1 MKFEK
6 YIRFLSGAILLL
18 YAVNSVIAA
27 PNQEKALEIALNY
40 LNENQ
45 AFLGLSQADLSDKV
59 VKDQYVTQHN
69 GVTHIYLRQQYDG
82 IELFNGDI
90 AIHIAKNGSVIK
102 VNNQFVPK
110 LSQAVNT
117 IKPFISAVQAVQS
130 TAQHLGLTLTTDLVI
145 QENIGGT
152 GVLLT
157 GGGISLDDIP
167 AKLVYEPVTQGEVR
181 LAWQVRVRQPE
192 HWWNL
197 RIDAVTGKV
206 LSKNDWIVNHNEYK
220 VFPLPS
226 ISPED
231 PGDSPSLES
240 HPADDIASP
249 FGWHDTDGVAGAEFT
264 DTRGNN
270 VSAQEDRDHDNNAGL
285 RPDGG
290 ANLIFDFAWEPA
302 LEPWEA
308 TNQEAAIVNL
318 FYWNNVI
325 HDVFYHYGFDE
336 ASGNFQENNYG
347 NDGLGD
353 DSVQAD
359 AQDGAGINNA
369 NFATPPDG
377 QNPRMQMFL
386 WDQTSPQ
393 RDGDFDNTIII
404 HEYGHGISNR
414 LVGGPSNVNCLG
426 NTEQMGEGWSDW
438 LALILTTLESEQGA
452 SARGMGPYVLGQA
465 PDGQGIRP
473 ARYTTDMS
481 ENGYTYADISDLSIP
496 HGVGFVW
503 ATMLWEMQWKLI
515 EQHGFDPDVYTGN
528 GGNNL
533 AIQLVI
539 DGMKLTDCN
548 PGFVDARNAIL
559 LADQT
564 NNGGT
569 NQCLIWDAFAKR
581 GLGFS
586 AEQGSTSSSI
596 DGTEAF
602 DMSPECSESLKISK
616 TANPSPVEAGALL
629 DYTLEVHNYTSD
641 TLTGVTI
648 TDNVPADTSYV
659 SATCGGSESAGIVTF
674 PLGDM
679 NSGDT
684 ASCTFQVQV
693 SGNLEHTVLFVDDME
708 SGEGNWTVSHGEG
721 ENNWTLK
728 NSNPHSE
735 SYAWFAQETTVVTDQ
750 YLIMS
755 NQLPLSG
762 RPILHF
768 WHHYNT
774 EAGFDGGVVEISTDG
789 GTTWTDASMTQNG
802 YNGSISSNWGSPIGG
817 RQAFTGNSGGYIE
830 TLVDLSRYNGQNVQI
845 RFRFATDTS
854 RGGNGWY
861 VDDVQIVDEVAIF
874 NEACV
879 EASSGEVDCAN
890 VTTQVIS
897 MPNIVVSTD
906 IIIDF
911 GAEGIWAWLN
921 NESWQ
926 SLHSLS
932 PDSMVTGHLD
942 DNKQDDVIIDFGSQY
957 GIWLWMNNSSWAQL
971 HTLSPESMVTGDIDG
986 SGQDDVIIDFGEPYG
1001 ILLRMNN
1008 NAWESLHNISPEG
1021 MVTGDI
1027 DGSGQDDVIIDF
1039 GSQYGIWLRMNNS
1052 DWVKLHT
1059 LSPESMV
1066 TGDIDGSGQDDV
1078 IVDFGSDYGTW
1089 VLINNDRWESLH
1101 NISPESM
1108 VTGDIDGSGQDDVII
1123 DFGSQYGIWVRMN
1136 NSNWVQLH
1144 SISPEGMV
1152 TGDIDGSNQDD
1163 VIIDFGAQY
1172 GIWRWTNNSAWV
1184 HLHSL
1189 SPESMITGNID
1200 GLDSLA
1206 SSNNL
1211 EQSDTLLDVETIEL
1225 PEPELGDQL
1234 P

>member
-6 YIRFLSGAILLL
+6 SIRFLSGAILLL
-18 YAVNSVIAA
+18 YAVNSVVAA
-27 PNQEKALEIALNY
+27 PNPEKALEIALNY

-45 AFLGLSQADLSDKV
+45 AFLGLSQPDLSNQV

-69 GVTHIYLRQQYDG
+69 GVTHIYLRQQHNG
-82 IELFNGDI
+82 IELFGGDI
-90 AIHIAKNGSVIK
+90 AIHIAKDGSVIK
-102 VNNQFVPK
+102 VNNQFVPN
-110 LSQAVNT
+110 LNQAVNT
-117 IKPFISAVQAVQS
+117 TKPFISAVQAVQS

-145 QENIGGT
+145 QENIAGT
-152 GVLLT
+152 SVILT

-167 AKLVYEPVTQGEVR
+167 AKLVYQKVSQGEVR
-181 LAWQVRVRQPE
+181 LAWEVRVRQSD

-197 RIDAVTGKV
+197 RIDAVSGKV
-206 LSKNDWIVNHNEYK
+206 LSKNDWIVNDNDYK

-231 PGDSPSLES
+231 PGFSPTLVNA
-240 HPADDIASP
+240 PANAIASP

-270 VSAQEDRDHDNNAGL
+270 VSAQEDTDADNNAGL

-290 ANLIFDFAWEPA
+290 ANLIFDFAWDPA
-302 LEPWEA
+302 LQPWEA
-308 TNQEAAIVNL
+308 PNQEAAIVNL

-325 HDVFYHYGFDE
+325 HDVFYQYGFDE

-347 NDGLGD
+347 NGGSGA

-359 AQDGAGINNA
+359 AQDGSGINNA

-377 QNPRMQMFL
+377 QKPRMQMFL
-386 WDQTSPQ
+386 WDKTSPQ
-393 RDGDFDNTIII
+393 RDGDLENTIII

-426 NTEQMGEGWSDW
+426 NAEQMGEGWSDW
-438 LALILTTLESEQGA
+438 LALVMTALESEHGA
-452 SARGMGPYVLGQA
+452 SARGIGPYVLGQ
-465 PDGQGIRP
+465 PPEGQGIRP
-473 ARYTTDMS
+473 ARYTTDMT
-481 ENGYTYADISDLSIP
+481 ENAYTYGDIGNLSIP

-503 ATMLWEMQWKLI
+503 ATMLWEMEWKLI
-515 EQHGFDPDVYTGN
+515 EQYGFDDVYTGN

-539 DGMKLTDCN
+539 DGMKFTNCN

-564 NNGGT
+564 NNGGA
-569 NQCLIWDAFAKR
+569 NQCLIWEAFAKR

-586 AEQGSTSSSI
+586 ADQGSTSSST

-602 DMSPECSESLKISK
+602 DLPPECLEILKISK

-629 DYTLEVHNYTSD
+629 DYTLEVHNYTPD
-641 TLTGVTI
+641 TLTDVTI
-648 TDNVPADTSYV
+648 TDNVPANTSYV
-659 SATCGGSESAGIVTF
+659 SATCGGSESGGIVTF
-674 PLGDM
+674 PLGTM
-679 NSGDT
+679 NSKDT
-684 ASCTFQVQV
+684 ATCTFQVRV
-693 SGNLEHTVLFVDDME
+693 SGNLSHTDLFVDDME
-708 SGEGNWTVSHGEG
+708 SGSGNWTVSHGQG
-721 ENNWTLK
+721 QKNWALN
-728 NSNPHSE
+728 NSNPYSG
-735 SYAWFAQETTVVTDQ
+735 SSAWFAQDTDVVTDQ
-750 YLIMS
+750 YLSMS
-755 NQLPLSG
+755 NQLALSG

-768 WHHYNT
+768 WHQYNT
-774 EAGFDGGVVEISTDG
+774 ESSFDGGVVEISTDG
-789 GTTWTDASMTQNG
+789 GTTWTDVTMTQNG
-802 YNGSISSNWGSPIGG
+802 YNGIISSSWGSPIGG

-830 TLVDLSRYNGQNVQI
+830 TRADLSSYNGQNVQI

-861 VDDVQIVDEVAIF
+861 VDDVQIVDEAAIF

-879 EASSGEVDCAN
+879 EASSGALDCAS
-890 VTTQVIS
+890 VLTPVIPAPS
-897 MPNIVVSTD
+897 AVVVSTD

-911 GAEGIWAWLN
+911 GADGIWAWLN

-926 SLHSLS
+926 SLHSVS
-932 PDSMVTGHLD
+932 PDSMVTGDLD
-942 DNKQDDVIIDFGSQY
+942 DNNQDDVIIDFGEQY

-1001 ILLRMNN
+1001 IWVRMNN
-1008 NAWESLHNISPEG
+1008 NAW
-1021 MVTGDI
+1021 
-1027 DGSGQDDVIIDF
+1027 
-1039 GSQYGIWLRMNNS
+1039 
-1052 DWVKLHT
+1052 K
-1059 LSPESMV
+1059 
-1066 TGDIDGSGQDDV
+1066 
-1078 IVDFGSDYGTW
+1078 
-1089 VLINNDRWESLH
+1089 SLH

-1123 DFGSQYGIWVRMN
+1123 DFGSQYGIWVWMNNNAWESLHNISPESMVTGDIDGSTQDDVIIDFGSQYGIWVRMN
-1136 NSNWVQLH
+1136 NTNWVKLH
-1144 SISPEGMV
+1144 NLSPEGMV
-1152 TGDIDGSNQDD
+1152 TGDIDGSTQDD
-1163 VIIDFGAQY
+1163 VIIDFGEPYGIWVRMNNNTWALLHNLSPEGMVTGDIDGSGQDDVIVDFGSQY
-1172 GIWRWTNNSAWV
+1172 GIWRWMNNNTWAL
-1184 HLHSL
+1184 LHSL
-1189 SPESMITGNID
+1189 SPESMVTGNID
-1200 GLDSLA
+1200 GLGSTA

-1211 EQSDTLLDVETIEL
+1211 ELSDTLLNVETIEL
-1225 PEPELGDQL
+1225 PEPELGIQL